1 MGNKVNKTTYILLA
15 IFLGSFGIHQFYAKR
30 VKSGFLYLIFS
41 WTMIPGILGIYD
53 AIKAGPQNKDSDGK
67 ITILEKQNKLIPIIV
82 ATAIVVLSLIFA
94 PKTPTPEVTKSE
106 PVKIEK
112 KVKNE
117 DEKVSEKESS
127 TSSSSKKE
135 TKPSKETT
143 VSSTE
148 EPFDP
153 ASYPLVDFN
162 AWNHDDVEYASK
174 LQVTGTVI
182 QAMKSDKGMNLRLA
196 INDDYDQV
204 VLITIED
211 TDYQDVIAE
220 DDNVTV
226 YGLNAGLTSYKT
238 VMGNEQTIPAML
250 GTNYTVNSYGQ

>member
-1 MGNKVNKTTYILLA
+1 MKKLSLVATTTLLLFSLTA
-15 IFLGSFGIHQFYAKR
+15 CSGEK
-30 VKSGFLYLIFS
+30 KSVS
-41 WTMIPGILGIYD
+41 
-53 AIKAGPQNKDSDGK
+53 NKDESTE
-67 ITILEKQNKLIPIIV
+67 ITEIK
-82 ATAIVVLSLIFA
+82 
-94 PKTPTPEVTKSE
+94 KSY
-106 PVKIEK
+106 
-112 KVKNE
+112 
-117 DEKVSEKESS
+117 SEE
-127 TSSSSKKE
+127 SSSSSSE
-135 TKPSKETT
+135 TE
-143 VSSTE
+143 VSESSSSSSEAVE

-153 ASYPLVDFN
+153 ATYPLVDFN

-182 QAMKSDKGMNLRLA
+182 QAMKSDEGMNLRLA

>member
-1 MGNKVNKTTYILLA
+1 MGNKKGYIGFVAFIIIITVVACLLVTNNN
-15 IFLGSFGIHQFYAKR
+15 R
-30 VKSGFLYLIFS
+30 
-41 WTMIPGILGIYD
+41 YD
-53 AIKAGPQNKDSDGK
+53 DAQDNG
-67 ITILEKQNKLIPIIV
+67 TIQTSN
-82 ATAIVVLSLIFA
+82 
-94 PKTPTPEVTKSE
+94 
-106 PVKIEK
+106 
-112 KVKNE
+112 
-117 DEKVSEKESS
+117 SEKESN
-127 TSSSSKKE
+127 TSDSSVEENAEQDEQDAVNSVDE
-135 TKPSKETT
+135 SEP
-143 VSSTE
+143 VE

-153 ASYPLVDFN
+153 ATYPLVDFN

-182 QAMKSDKGMNLRLA
+182 QAMKSDEGMNLRLA

-211 TDYQDVIAE
+211 SDYQDVIAE

>member
-1 MGNKVNKTTYILLA
+1 MGNKKGYIGFVAFIIIITVVACLLVTNNN
-15 IFLGSFGIHQFYAKR
+15 R
-30 VKSGFLYLIFS
+30 
-41 WTMIPGILGIYD
+41 YD
-53 AIKAGPQNKDSDGK
+53 DAQDNG
-67 ITILEKQNKLIPIIV
+67 TIQTSN
-82 ATAIVVLSLIFA
+82 
-94 PKTPTPEVTKSE
+94 
-106 PVKIEK
+106 
-112 KVKNE
+112 
-117 DEKVSEKESS
+117 SEKESN
-127 TSSSSKKE
+127 TSDSSVEENAEQDEQDAVNSVDE
-135 TKPSKETT
+135 SEPS
-143 VSSTE
+143 E

-182 QAMKSDKGMNLRLA
+182 QAMKSDEGMNLRLA

-211 TDYQDVIAE
+211 SDYQDVIAE

>member
-1 MGNKVNKTTYILLA
+1 MGNKKGYIGFVAFIIIITVVACLLVTNNN
-15 IFLGSFGIHQFYAKR
+15 R
-30 VKSGFLYLIFS
+30 
-41 WTMIPGILGIYD
+41 YD
-53 AIKAGPQNKDSDGK
+53 DAQDNG
-67 ITILEKQNKLIPIIV
+67 TIQTSN
-82 ATAIVVLSLIFA
+82 
-94 PKTPTPEVTKSE
+94 
-106 PVKIEK
+106 
-112 KVKNE
+112 
-117 DEKVSEKESS
+117 SEKESN
-127 TSSSSKKE
+127 TSDSSVEENAEQDEQDAVNSVDE
-135 TKPSKETT
+135 SEP
-143 VSSTE
+143 VE

-153 ASYPLVDFN
+153 ATYPLVDFN

-174 LQVTGTVI
+174 LQVTGTVV
-182 QAMKSDKGMNLRLA
+182 QAMKSDEGMNLRLA

-211 TDYQDVIAE
+211 SDYQDVIAE

>member
-1 MGNKVNKTTYILLA
+1 MYDFFINIGVLAVLL
-15 IFLGSFGIHQFYAKR
+15 L
-30 VKSGFLYLIFS
+30 
-41 WTMIPGILGIYD
+41 P
-53 AIKAGPQNKDSDGK
+53 
-67 ITILEKQNKLIPIIV
+67 V
-82 ATAIVVLSLIFA
+82 AVVLLIIGFA
-94 PKTPTPEVTKSE
+94 KKNPKIKKWSKYAFAGSGGLLLICIIGAMVSPQDKKEVVEQPKTEATNKKETKKE
-106 PVKIEK
+106 KKAETKKPIEK
-112 KVKNE
+112 KKDTKTKEVKIDTSKSSE
-117 DEKVSEKESS
+117 EKTKESS
-127 TSSSSKKE
+127 TPSSS
-135 TKPSKETT
+135 
-143 VSSTE
+143 E

-162 AWNHDDVEYASK
+162 AWNHDDVDYASK

-182 QAMKSDKGMNLRLA
+182 QAMKSNEGMNLRLA

-211 TDYQDVIAE
+211 SDYKDVIAE

>member
-15 IFLGSFGIHQFYAKR
+15 IFLGSLGVHQFYSKNTKYG
-30 VKSGFLYLIFS
+30 VLYLLFS
-41 WTMIPGILGIYD
+41 LTFVPMLLSYYD
-53 AIKAGPQNKDSDGK
+53 VFKAVITKSDENGK
-67 ITILEKQNKLIPIIV
+67 IEIPFNQKKFIPV
-82 ATAIVVLSLIFA
+82 LVVTSLLVITVIFA
-94 PKTPTPEVTKSE
+94 PKKEEAKKVASPEAKVEK
-106 PVKIEK
+106 KIEPKKTK
-112 KVKNE
+112 KVE
-117 DEKVSEKESS
+117 A
-127 TSSSSKKE
+127 KKE

-143 VSSTE
+143 VSSSE

-153 ASYPLVDFN
+153 ATYPLVDFN

-182 QAMKSDKGMNLRLA
+182 QAMKSDEGMNLRLA

-211 TDYQDVIAE
+211 SDYQDVIAE